1 MARTVKI
8 RRAETVNGMVGILTI
23 NNFPCCLTLE
33 RPWDEN
39 KVNVSCIPPGKY
51 SCKRVISPR
60 WGDTFEVCDV
70 PGRTLIR
77 FHEGCTAEKSKGCI
91 LFGTFVGV
99 IDNHP
104 AVLHSV
110 TARRKFMDEMGGI
123 DEFDL
128 EIS

>member
-1 MARTVKI
+1 MPRTVKI
-8 RRAETVNGMVGILTI
+8 RRAETVNGMIGILII

-33 RPWDEN
+33 RPWEDN

-51 SCKRVISPR
+51 KCKRDQSQR
-60 WGDTFEVCDV
+60 WGDTFEVCNV
-70 PGRTLIR
+70 PGRTLIK

-91 LFGTFVGV
+91 LFGTLVGV
-99 IDNHP
+99 IENMP
-104 AVLHSV
+104 AVLHSI
-110 TARRKFMDEMGGI
+110 TARRKFMDEMDGI